1 MGRVLVLAGKS
12 DGYFGLLSSPAA
24 FKMDEPSPYQFA
36 EPLDENMFP
45 DVACLGIDSGGDSD
59 NVTVL
64 PMAADPSSAEQFSFA
79 FAELGRD
86 ASLDIDLPDR
96 VEALRGLVLDRTRK
110 VSTSYDAAVVA
121 LCRLCEHQRLRVG
134 GRTEGRGWTIEDCKS
149 YVRRFALEQNVGLAL
164 NAEELRDQ
172 NSDAILG
179 VPSSSSSLDLH
190 TTASGLMLSERT
202 AYSSAVE
209 HFRALMDSTEVVGFA
224 EACMVELFAEDVV
237 QALKK
242 QGFFSCGQGTV
253 LCRGDGN
260 SLRSKPI
267 TAPG

>member
-1 MGRVLVLAGKS
+1 
-12 DGYFGLLSSPAA
+12 
-24 FKMDEPSPYQFA
+24 MDEPSPYQFT
-36 EPLDENMFP
+36 EPLDEAMFP

-59 NVTVL
+59 TVTVL

-110 VSTSYDAAVVA
+110 VSTSYDAAVIA
-121 LCRLCEHQRLRVG
+121 LCRLCEQWRLRVG
-134 GRTEGRGWTIEDCKS
+134 AGEEGRGWTTEDCKS
-149 YVRRFALEQNVGLAL
+149 YVRRFAQDQNVGLAS

-172 NSDAILG
+172 NSGAIFG
-179 VPSSSSSLDLH
+179 ASSCPSSSD
-190 TTASGLMLSERT
+190 TQTAASGLMLSERT

-209 HFRALMDSTEVVGFA
+209 HFRALMDSTEIVGFA

-242 QGFFSCGQGTV
+242 QDFFGYGQAAG
-253 LCRGDGN
+253 LCRGDN
-260 SLRSKPI
+260 DPLRSKPI

>member
-1 MGRVLVLAGKS
+1 
-12 DGYFGLLSSPAA
+12 
-24 FKMDEPSPYQFA
+24 MDEPSPYQFT
-36 EPLDENMFP
+36 EPLDESMFP

-59 NVTVL
+59 TVTVL

-110 VSTSYDAAVVA
+110 VSTSYNAAVIS
-121 LCRLCEHQRLRVG
+121 LCRLYEQRRLRVG
-134 GRTEGRGWTIEDCKS
+134 AGEEGRGWTIEDCKS
-149 YVRRFALEQNVGLAL
+149 YVRRFAQEQNVGLTS
-164 NAEELRDQ
+164 NPDEPRDQ
-172 NSDAILG
+172 NSDA
-179 VPSSSSSLDLH
+179 VFSASSCSSFSDMQ
-190 TTASGLMLSERT
+190 TAANGLMLSERT

-209 HFRALMDSTEVVGFA
+209 HFQALMDSTEVVGFA

-242 QGFFSCGQGTV
+242 QGFFAYGQAAG
-253 LCRGDGN
+253 LCRGD
-260 SLRSKPI
+260 SDPLRSKAI
-267 TAPG
+267 TASG